1 MISKSHERSC
11 KVRTV
16 PTPPTYLSW
25 RAEQFL
31 ALASH
36 RREGVGG
43 VITAISAASWGVVL
57 HKDPHS
63 SNTLSTKKIPNKMPV
78 HSVEIINDIHYS
90 QISWFKICFTSCMY
104 YTGQPKI
111 MITDFKP
118 LKPNFRLS
126 LRTESTVSVDV
137 LTHADRCVCVC
148 TCVYVCTVCVC
159 VYMCVGCLSLGKALC
174 IILVVFWV
182 VISVLWYLLNVL

>member
-1 MISKSHERSC
+1 MINKSHACSC

-16 PTPPTYLSW
+16 TRPSTYLSW

-63 SNTLSTKKIPNKMPV
+63 SNTLSKCFFPNKLPV
-78 HSVEIINDIHYS
+78 HSVEIISDIRYS
-90 QISWFKICFTSCMY
+90 QISWFKICFASYMY
-104 YTGQPKI
+104 YTGQPQI
-111 MITDFKP
+111 ITDIKAQFQLISTV
-118 LKPNFRLS
+118 LK
-126 LRTESTVSVDV
+126 TESSVSVDV
-137 LTHADRCVCVC
+137 LTHADR
-148 TCVYVCTVCVC
+148 
-159 VYMCVGCLSLGKALC
+159 
-174 IILVVFWV
+174 
-182 VISVLWYLLNVL
+182 